1 MKFYE
6 DIKNSNN
13 IIKMN
18 SQHMDRHYFAMQ
30 SVAFIIYEATIIFI
44 ILFSSCIIL
53 CTFQLLWTDLLEYYW
68 NNVSEEQ
75 FVDKLHNI
83 IIDVDPRIII
93 INSRCLLIN
102 IQRIYDRMNKYEKQ
116 QFDRLVYNNGLSDRL
131 TKYYRKNI

>member
-1 MKFYE
+1 
-6 DIKNSNN
+6 
-13 IIKMN
+13 MN

>member
-1 MKFYE
+1 M
-6 DIKNSNN
+6 NN
-13 IIKMN
+13 
-18 SQHMDRHYFAMQ
+18 QHMERHYFAMQ

-44 ILFSSCIIL
+44 ILCSLCIIL
-53 CTFQLLWTDLLEYYW
+53 CTFQLLLEYYW

-75 FVDKLHNI
+75 FIDKLHNI
-83 IIDVDPRIII
+83 IIEVDPRIII

-102 IQRIYDRMNKYEKQ
+102 IQRIYNRMNNYEKQ

>member
-1 MKFYE
+1 
-6 DIKNSNN
+6 
-13 IIKMN
+13 MN

-53 CTFQLLWTDLLEYYW
+53 CVIQLLWTDLLEYYW

-83 IIDVDPRIII
+83 IIEVNPKIII
-93 INSRCLLIN
+93 FDSRCLLIN
-102 IQRIYDRMNKYEKQ
+102 IQYIYERMNKYEQ
-116 QFDRLVYNNGLSDRL
+116 QRFDRLVYNYGLAERL
-131 TKYYRKNI
+131 SKFYRKNI